1 MSGSA
6 AKESI
11 LSEEDADN
19 LLESLDKDKDKDKVQ
34 PTEATGN
41 TPEAKPAGKK
51 VKVWFELDASDVEEM
66 KVLTMLNIYPS
77 KEEFFVEAVKEKK
90 AEVMAKLKTAVKKK

>member
-19 LLESLDKDKDKDKVQ
+19 LLENLDKDKDKVQ
-34 PTEATGN
+34 PTEATEN

-51 VKVWFELDASDVEEM
+51 VKVWFELDVNDLEEM

-77 KEEFFVEAVKEKK
+77 KEAFFAEAVREKK